1 MLILKFFS
9 RMHNVLLNDLQTL
22 SWFCTGSMLLSKLW
36 LEYNASWEGCLEAGN
51 LCGWHMRLAKAGM
64 SEFCEA
70 LMNRTVKHLQTV
82 CWRLIYLCIQTDSGS
97 QISPSFSFFNILHEN
112 IW

>member
-1 MLILKFFS
+1 MLVLKFFS

-22 SWFCTGSMLLSKLW
+22 SWVCSGSLLSKLW
-36 LEYNASWEGCLEAGN
+36 LENNASWEGCLEAGN

-70 LMNRTVKHLQTV
+70 LMNRAVKHLQTV
-82 CWRLIYLCIQTDSGS
+82 FWRLIYHCIQTDSGS
-97 QISPSFSFFNILHEN
+97 PTFFFLSFFLILYEN